1 MSKLTRWLAALSSGT
16 VALLA
21 AGLTAII
28 ELVTVVLRFG
38 FGLQSHTSTSWMA
51 PLTLGL
57 RIHHGYYGIL
67 MLLVAARLSSPK
79 SACVRKRAALRNALV
94 IVGAALFLSD
104 MIHHFLVL
112 WPITGSP
119 EFYIRYD

>member
-1 MSKLTRWLAALSSGT
+1 MDKLTRWLAALLPSE

-21 AGLTAII
+21 AALTAII
-28 ELVTVVLRFG
+28 ELVTVVLRFD
-38 FGLQSHTSTSWMA
+38 FGLQAHTSTSWMA
-51 PLTLGL
+51 PLTLGF

-67 MLLVAARLSSPK
+67 MLVVAAR
-79 SACVRKRAALRNALV
+79 VRRRAALRNALV
-94 IVGAALFLSD
+94 ILGAALFLSD

-112 WPITGSP
+112 WPLTGSP